1 MNKRLSVIVPSY
13 KFVNQIS
20 DCINSIF
27 KQKTDFE
34 FDVIVRDDGSNDGTI
49 EKIKELQKIYSN
61 LILLDSL
68 VNYGSFKNIDL
79 LLKSTNSKYIAYLD
93 GDDLFVDENKLQ
105 TQFNFLESNP
115 EYVMSFTGCKYLY
128 DDGSTYP
135 NDDVI
140 ISTQIDEITTK
151 HLIETNY
158 VGFGRVFRNIPNIM
172 KEYYQNIMNV
182 DWLMNYE
189 ISKHGK
195 IHYEHMLGGYYR
207 ISKSGVFSTLKDSE
221 KQENGKIAKEL
232 MKKNYIEE
240 TYKTITIIDCFVNNE
255 SLLLKL
261 QDAINNLKRHNHKIL
276 LVSNKVPPQDL
287 INKVD
292 YFLYNSEN
300 KLFKGQYE
308 NVNHVD
314 LWKVYEGFTIHEVTA
329 ELQRHGLSVMC
340 NLFNCL
346 DLAKSLGYTHFQR
359 MEVDDLFSDESYEYM
374 KTIPKICEENN
385 KKSLFY
391 FNVEDISFH
400 YFFSEIDFFLNTINR
415 IDSEESYR
423 TYLRNKGFKNDFK
436 SVEVY
441 MYHNLINSDLVLKK
455 NGGDQMNIDFPNT
468 KWNTE
473 TSQSTLD
480 EFYEGCTT
488 KIYTISGQENLAVL
502 SFNYNNH
509 KVIRKIIIVFDDYE
523 QEIVH
528 HLDYFWSWSYNIY
541 DNKIKKIKVYDAETN
556 EFLYEQKNENIYS
569 YIEFK

>member
-1 MNKRLSVIVPSY
+1 MKKLSVIVPSY
-13 KFVNQIS
+13 NFENYIV
-20 DCINSIF
+20 DCIDSIY
-27 KQKTDFE
+27 KQETNFD
-34 FDVIVRDDGSNDGTI
+34 FDVLLRDDNSSDNTKERLEELKLKYPNIKILDGS
-49 EKIKELQKIYSN
+49 EN
-61 LILLDSL
+61 LGAL
-68 VNYGSFKNIDL
+68 KNIEL
-79 LLKSTNSKYIAYLD
+79 LLKSCNSEYIAYLD
-93 GDDLFVDENKLQ
+93 GDDLFGDEDILQ
-105 TQFNFLESNP
+105 QQIDFLDQNP
-115 EYVMSFTGCKYLY
+115 EYVMTFTTTKYLY
-128 DDGSTYP
+128 EDYTP
-135 NDDVI
+135 TQEEDVFI
-140 ISTQIDEITTK
+140 ISLKEEITTK
-151 HLIETNY
+151 DLLDTNY
-158 VGFGRVFRNIPNIM
+158 VGFGRVFRNKENII
-172 KEYYQNIMNV
+172 KKYFEELPFV
-182 DWLMNYE
+182 DWPINYE
-189 ISKHGK
+189 LSKHGK
-195 IHYEHMLGGYYR
+195 IKFLDIFGGHYR
-207 ISKSGVFSTLKDSE
+207 ISKKGMFSTLSEEE
-221 KQENGKIAKEL
+221 KQLNINKVKLKLKEDYNNS
-232 MKKNYIEE
+232 K
-240 TYKTITIIDCFVNNE
+240 YKTITIIDCFVNNE

-391 FNVEDISFH
+391 FNEEDISFH